1 MESTSTTGVAD
12 ENIRRLLNI
21 PQRLR
26 KSEDVFEIANGLYQA
41 SFVRQLDVVT
51 RSSIARCAEAYEIE
65 PGAHV
70 HLSVEGE
77 NALYII
83 LSGSVKAEAA
93 GLEFPAG
100 DTFGFRTPASPSFQL
115 MVDLPVVTCATRG
128 LAAKITFE
136 HCLRLWPGEEDRDSK
151 DPQQE
156 QTAGVPQPGGVAE
169 PSKTLVW
176 SPELAKSIL
185 LRGGAEAEEVLVALE
200 FLNFPPINGYSTEVR
215 EILVSHFKLRSEGHG
230 GVFLEW
236 TNRMPVDP
244 NDIQLSRVDC
254 DQVAIVVSGCLRATC
269 RRRKTALSTRSETPQ
284 SLQQSDLDSIGGNEG
299 TAGGERHVQFGG
311 INGSETTTCSR
322 STNNSNTLII
332 KEHTILKGDGRTNHH
347 DTHKHTGISDPHNH
361 QVINCDAISDGSG
374 HGPRDGSN
382 YGDEDGEFT
391 LTTLQAGG
399 VFPAQISQMMMGS
412 RNRKDEN
419 DFDQDVGDDWK
430 DFDLCKLVGDSSA
443 PATEV
448 LLVDAHTFHDVIY
461 PGVDLCY
468 SMEPVRRTLAKT
480 PGLRTWREISY
491 IARNVLSHHVAFQQ
505 MAALS
510 LERIASRLTNRTVV
524 AGGEVL
530 VEHGKKVTGFLI
542 LLRGSARIME
552 VSKVIRGDVELVRA
566 AEKQASGEHPVGA
579 RTMRSLA
586 VPPER
591 RTRRDVKN
599 IVNELSTPKGGLDIA
614 RFRHVPACLKTR
626 LAAALRLEVWP
637 AFSELMRDEKDPK
650 TYLFIVKGSISLQ
663 AVTKANRFTVETLDI
678 PAAGHLKKLDVDN
691 ALSLED
697 WRASGLG
704 PCAAMHCDRQVLGE
718 YPNSEESVLSV
729 RAVTREETTAAVVDS
744 EIYAN
749 GLARENYSDSHSAV
763 CREVLAQLKRC
774 PSDNVVPGV
783 AGLEAEMLCRLLKE
797 NPVLK
802 RINGPCFPRLTGSI
816 ALTRYKPGEVVT
828 EEEDFGDSLY
838 IILEGRLEYAVKDS
852 HRGVIDRSL
861 AKEVG
866 IAPGLRCVGVMTAG
880 DFFAPESM
888 LGRSKGRRPRVLASG
903 SYRVRCSPDI
913 QDGGAGSDGATCFVL
928 PRGKVEAAVHRDHHM
943 KRSRL
948 FQSNQSNHNNNSAVD
963 SKGLTMSPIAEH
975 HQTANISGLSK
986 DELAR
991 VCFGGPGEP
1000 PGLAY
1005 LSLAGGGP
1013 VEGGRRQPG
1022 GGGRDV
1028 AAERAGTAAVGE
1040 PKNVAGG
1047 NALAEDC
1054 GVGGSNLPAPSS
1066 MQVVAGAS
1074 AGAAEASGGGG
1085 GLTQG
1090 RAFLTG
1096 VPSTHINT
1104 ERLVSQAP
1112 TGAISTSVSSLQ
1124 GMEGSC
1130 PSDSATLASGVMAG
1144 GRGGDDAGFGVGD
1157 LPTVGGGSAEGGGN
1171 AKQAEE
1177 ASQSRHDGPL
1187 VSSIANSSV
1196 TDSTDFPQPLSATD
1210 HSTEAVTAAAAQP
1223 WSDTSECCSDR
1234 CWAVD
1239 ASAGSEVPKSWQMGT
1254 SRCSISPAV
1263 AATSD
1268 GESHCSAC
1276 GLGDRV
1282 AGSSRG
1288 GGSSMCSAG
1297 LDDSDGN
1304 GSKPHNSNNNN
1315 KSGDSSNENGG
1326 LINRMRSHIYSHA
1339 DPSENQHRRHPR
1351 VRRATWRLTP
1361 SSGDDDNEAL
1371 RGDDLVS
1378 RDLRSRSGSDNGW
1391 GQGRGRRAAD
1401 RLLPAGQ
1408 EQTNRSAS
1416 EGRPRRHLWREPC
1429 VAVSGSRK
1437 RMTTPRSCSPE
1448 GGDDTVASAIPPVQ
1462 PPTWSRPSRKRPSY
1476 GRETLIEDEQKS
1488 ATTGGVSSRRGTR
1501 RPEGDDATHPPTG
1514 PVDVVGS
1521 ESDGDSEKSKICT
1534 NTTSRNATPI
1544 TAPSTRW
1551 QDGRDVVETRG
1562 QQERYTTHTPQD
1574 FSDKKSGDPTCGITG
1589 DFTAVSHG
1597 RVGNEAPTTIGRA
1610 TISAPTEIGRRGHP
1624 RATIHQ
1630 SQQHRPCTGAPSH
1643 GWRSFVGPGGDH
1655 RMPTG
1660 SAKHNRN
1667 CVSKVDPTVLSKLP
1681 AAHDGFF
1688 GSESHYGA
1696 VPGAV
1701 GEGKGLIEGVSSA
1714 EDGCPPPTTARCGI
1728 NAGSGV
1734 RSRKQPAVVRRLK
1747 ITLQALNDPHSDA

>member
-1 MESTSTTGVAD
+1 MESNNTKGVAD

-51 RSSIARCAEAYEIE
+51 RSSIAKCAEAYEIE

-70 HLSVEGE
+70 YLSVEGD

-128 LAAKITFE
+128 LAAKIAFE

-156 QTAGVPQPGGVAE
+156 QTAGVPQPGGVSE

-215 EILVSHFKLRSEGHG
+215 EILVSQFKLRSEGHE

-254 DQVAIVVSGCLRATC
+254 DQVVIVVSGCLRATC
-269 RRRKTALSTRSETPQ
+269 RRRKAALGTRSETPQ
-284 SLQQSDLDSIGGNEG
+284 SLQQSDLDSIRGKEG

-322 STNNSNTLII
+322 STNNSNTLVI
-332 KEHTILKGDGRTNHH
+332 KEDTILNGDGRTYHH
-347 DTHKHTGISDPHNH
+347 DTYKHTGISDPNNH
-361 QVINCDAISDGSG
+361 EVINRDAIRGGPG
-374 HGPRDGSN
+374 HGHSDGSN

-391 LTTLQAGG
+391 LTTLHAGE
-399 VFPAQISQMMMGS
+399 VFPSQISQMMMGS
-412 RNRKDEN
+412 RNRKGEN

-448 LLVDAHTFHDVIY
+448 LLVDAHMFHDVIY

-530 VEHGKKVTGFLI
+530 VEHGKKVTEFLI

-566 AEKQASGEHPVGA
+566 AEKQASGEHPVSA
-579 RTMRSLA
+579 RAMRSLA
-586 VPPER
+586 MPPER

-650 TYLFIVKGSISLQ
+650 TYLFVVKGSISLQ

-678 PAAGHLKKLDVDN
+678 PAAGHLKNLDVDN

-729 RAVTREETTAAVVDS
+729 RAVTREETTAAVVDT

-802 RINGPCFPRLTGSI
+802 RINAPCFPRLTGSI

-828 EEEDFGDSLY
+828 EEEDFGDCLY
-838 IILEGRLEYAVKDS
+838 IILEGCLEYAVKDS

-866 IAPGLRCVGVMTAG
+866 IAPGLRCVGMMTAG

-975 HQTANISGLSK
+975 HQTANISGSSK
-986 DELAR
+986 DKLAR

-1005 LSLAGGGP
+1005 LSLAGGGQ

-1028 AAERAGTAAVGE
+1028 AAERASTAAVGE

-1074 AGAAEASGGGG
+1074 AGAAEASSGGG

-1096 VPSTHINT
+1096 VPSTHIKT
-1104 ERLVSQAP
+1104 ERLVNQAKP
-1112 TGAISTSVSSLQ
+1112 TGAISTSVSNLQ

-1130 PSDSATLASGVMAG
+1130 PSNSATLASGVMAG
-1144 GRGGDDAGFGVGD
+1144 GRGRDDAGFGVGD
-1157 LPTVGGGSAEGGGN
+1157 LPIGVESSAEGGGN
-1171 AKQAEE
+1171 ANQAEE
-1177 ASQSRHDGPL
+1177 ASQSCPDGPL
-1187 VSSIANSSV
+1187 ASPTANASV
-1196 TDSTDFPQPLSATD
+1196 ADSTGFPQHLSATD

-1223 WSDTSECCSDR
+1223 WSDTSECCSGR
-1234 CWAVD
+1234 CWAAD
-1239 ASAGSEVPKSWQMGT
+1239 ASADSEIPKSWQMGT
-1254 SRCSISPAV
+1254 SCCSFPPAV

-1282 AGSSRG
+1282 AGSSGG

-1297 LDDSDGN
+1297 LEYSDGN
-1304 GSKPHNSNNNN
+1304 GSKPHNNINNNNSNNNN
-1315 KSGDSSNENGG
+1315 GG
-1326 LINRMRSHIYSHA
+1326 SINRMRSHISSHA
-1339 DPSENQHRRHPR
+1339 YPSENQHRRHPR
-1351 VRRATWRLTP
+1351 VGGATWRLTP
-1361 SSGDDDNEAL
+1361 NSGDDDDEAL
-1371 RGDDLVS
+1371 RRDDLVS
-1378 RDLRSRSGSDNGW
+1378 RDPRSRSGSDNGS
-1391 GQGRGRRAAD
+1391 GQGRSRRAAD

-1416 EGRPRRHLWREPC
+1416 EGRQRRQLWREPC
-1429 VAVSGSRK
+1429 VASSGSRK
-1437 RMTTPRSCSPE
+1437 RMTTPRSCSSE

-1462 PPTWSRPSRKRPSY
+1462 PPTWSRPSRKRPSD
-1476 GRETLIEDEQKS
+1476 GRETLIEDEQKF
-1488 ATTGGVSSRRGTR
+1488 ATTGGDVSSRRGR
-1501 RPEGDDATHPPTG
+1501 RRSEEDDATHPPTG
-1514 PVDVVGS
+1514 PVDVAGS
-1521 ESDGDSEKSKICT
+1521 ESDGDSEKNKICT
-1534 NTTSRNATPI
+1534 STTSRNATPI

-1562 QQERYTTHTPQD
+1562 QQERHTTHTPQD
-1574 FSDKKSGDPTCGITG
+1574 FSDKKSGDLTCVMTG
-1589 DFTAVSHG
+1589 DFTAVSRC

-1610 TISAPTEIGRRGHP
+1610 TISAPTETGRRGHR

-1660 SAKHNRN
+1660 SAKHKRN
-1667 CVSKVDPTVLSKLP
+1667 CVSKVDPTVLSQLP
-1681 AAHDGFF
+1681 AAHDGFS

-1701 GEGKGLIEGVSSA
+1701 GEGKGVIEGVSSA
-1714 EDGCPPPTTARCGI
+1714 EDGCPHPTTAKCGI